1 MAEVESIAEK
11 RHDRGQ
17 QSQATIPSLGE
28 LLHSDPD
35 QFVARYT
42 DIAAVNLAC
51 ARGLPNADESEFSE
65 YLTLLDTIADAVRR
79 ETDRSWRLFKL
90 KPAQFH
96 HSENV
101 FRIFTMEHVFRVR
114 FNIRYDP
121 IVHNIVERESEWR
134 TSDSTEIFIHGI
146 LSEKRTGTCS
156 SLPTFAIAVGRRL
169 GYPLKLVLVPNHTL
183 YRWEDGDEVFNL
195 QHTEAGG
202 EVQPD
207 EYFHEWP
214 YKWREAEFRMNQLT
228 GVWLRSMNP
237 KQEVSKFLCNRA
249 NFLRDIGRYDEALE
263 AIDAA
268 ERFNPINPA
277 CLSIRVDILD
287 KMQDQRDS
295 EPITTA
301 SMKFYAGAGM
311 KDVIDTLAAFLSR
324 QHGRSAAHAPFDEN
338 TRN

>member
-1 MAEVESIAEK
+1 MAEVESTAEK
-11 RHDRGQ
+11 RHDWGQ
-17 QSQATIPSLGE
+17 QSQATIPCLGE
-28 LLHSDPD
+28 LLRSDPD
-35 QFVARYT
+35 QFVARYP

-51 ARGLPNADESEFSE
+51 ARGLQNADESEFSE

-202 EVQPD
+202 EVQSD

-249 NFLRDIGRYDEALE
+249 NFLRDFGRYDEALE

-268 ERFNPINPA
+268 ERFNPMNPA
-277 CLSIRVDILD
+277 CWPIRFDILNKCD
-287 KMQDQRDS
+287 ERSQLQ
-295 EPITTA
+295 PTNVGA
-301 SMKFYAGAGM
+301 SQFYASAGTE
-311 KDVIDTLAAFLSR
+311 DVIDILAEFISR
-324 QHGRSAAHAPFDEN
+324 RRGPKPADVPSERRPD
-338 TRN
+338 T